1 MVASLF
7 SKPGLWGTRASLV
20 TACGLSSA
28 WVYLLYSIWNL
39 PEAGMGPVF
48 PALAGGLFVLGEG
61 SRATSFMA
69 FVLFVANIYS
79 KEDEFG

>member
-1 MVASLF
+1 MEAAGPCGEGSFQAEGAGCAKALRLVCPRNPMKACL
-7 SKPGLWGTRASLV
+7 PGVSRGYQAMCL
-20 TACGLSSA
+20 
-28 WVYLLYSIWNL
+28 
-39 PEAGMGPVF
+39 
-48 PALAGGLFVLGEG
+48 EG